1 MSNIRGVAVRRWI
14 TAAAVVVTGGVVATV
29 TAGSSSADAVAD
41 KSRTIVTE
49 DGWSLSVSKLGETV
63 DRVPNLASTPFT
75 REGFVSLRAAADIT
89 GHGKSDV
96 RWGVLDTGYQI
107 GCQVD
112 VSNGL
117 HLGLGFSIG
126 PSVGLSIIGP
136 DVGAHASVSPNVS
149 TTLKPGSINTVSFA
163 TKSVVDHHA
172 SVADDQAEVKVDGC
186 MGPVTLRSFAT
197 ITISTDTADNSTTVY
212 GDPIWL

>member
-1 MSNIRGVAVRRWI
+1 MSNIRGVTARRWLA
-14 TAAAVVVTGGVVATV
+14 AAAVVVTGGLVATA

-49 DGWSLSVSKLGETV
+49 DGWSLTVSKLGETV
-63 DRVPNLASTPFT
+63 DRYPNLAATPFT
-75 REGFVSLRAAADIT
+75 REGFVSLRAVADIA
-89 GHGKSDV
+89 GNGKSEIK
-96 RWGVLDTGYQI
+96 WGVLDTGYQI

-136 DVGAHASVSPNVS
+136 DIGAHASVSPNVS

-163 TKSVVDHHA
+163 KKSVVDNHA
-172 SVADDQAEVKVDGC
+172 SVSDDQAEVKVDGC

-197 ITISTDTADNSTTVY
+197 ITISTDTADNATTVY

>member
-1 MSNIRGVAVRRWI
+1 MSNIRGRTACRWI
-14 TAAAVVVTGGVVATV
+14 VAAAVVVTGGVVATA

-49 DGWSLSVSKLGETV
+49 DGWSLTVSKLGETV
-63 DRVPNLASTPFT
+63 DRYPNLAATPFT
-75 REGFVSLRAAADIT
+75 REGFVSLQAVGDIA
-89 GHGKSDV
+89 GKGKSDIK
-96 RWGVLDTGYQI
+96 WGVLDTGYQI

-149 TTLKPGSINTVSFA
+149 TTLKPGSIQTVSFA
-163 TKSVVDHHA
+163 KKSVIDKRA
-172 SVADDQAEVKVDGC
+172 SIYDDQAEVKVDNC

-197 ITISTDTADNSTTVY
+197 ITISTDTADNATTVY

>member
-1 MSNIRGVAVRRWI
+1 MSNIRGAAVRRWI
-14 TAAAVVVTGGVVATV
+14 TAAALVVTGGVVATA

-41 KSRTIVTE
+41 KSRTVVTE

-63 DRVPNLASTPFT
+63 DRVPNLASAPFT

-89 GHGKSDV
+89 GNGRSDV
-96 RWGVLDTGYQI
+96 KWGVLDTGYQI

-172 SVADDQAEVKVDGC
+172 SVADDQEEVKVDGC

-212 GDPIWL
+212 GDPVWL

>member
-1 MSNIRGVAVRRWI
+1 MSNTPGVAARRWM
-14 TAAAVVVTGGVVATV
+14 TAAAVVATGAVVATV

-41 KSRTIVTE
+41 KSRTLVTE
-49 DGWSLSVSKLGETV
+49 DGWTLSVSKLGETV

-75 REGFVSLRAAADIT
+75 REGFVSLRAVADIT
-89 GHGKSDV
+89 GNGKSEV
-96 RWGVLDTGYQI
+96 KWGVLDTGYQI

-126 PSVGLSIIGP
+126 PSVGLSIVGP
-136 DVGAHASVSPNVS
+136 DIGAHASVSPNVS
-149 TTLKPGSINTVSFA
+149 TTLKPGSISTVSFA

-172 SVADDQAEVKVDGC
+172 SVSDDQAEVKVDGC
-186 MGPVTLRSFAT
+186 MGPVALRSFAT